1 MASFFSEIK
10 PIEPIHPLVSLSSS
24 SDSVTDKK
32 SSFQTLLNQSVDQ
45 LEHLE
50 SVSKSD
56 STKLATGDTDHLAQM
71 QINMLKAEVAM
82 QTTVQVTSRVVNAYK
97 EIMQMQV

>member
-10 PIEPIHPLVSLSSS
+10 PIEPIHSLRDFSISQDSQPDKSLS
-24 SDSVTDKK
+24 
-32 SSFQTLLNQSVDQ
+32 FRALLNQSVDQ
-45 LEHLE
+45 LDHLE
-50 SVSKSD
+50 SISKSD
-56 STKLATGDTDHLAQM
+56 SAKLATGNTDNLAQM